1 MFQNPA
7 LKELVKKYRENK
19 LAHAYLIETNNLT
32 SAINDIKELIKIINC
47 STEYKENCTS
57 CNLCNL
63 INKNLLPSL
72 KIIEPD
78 GTSIKKNQ
86 IEELKESFLS
96 MPIYS
101 KYNIYVISNAE
112 KLNPSSANSMLK
124 FVEEPTDGIIG
135 FFITSNKDVMIDT
148 IKSRCQAIILNYE
161 TKSLIEELN
170 ITSDEYEK
178 YIEIVKR
185 YLEKVDS
192 SRVINN
198 KKDILSIY
206 SERKDIENLLK
217 IIFNI
222 YYQTFLKKLNKDY
235 NEEIVNIFEIKESIE
250 ELSVKLNIITKILGE
265 MSYNVST
272 ELILDRFVIEMRGS
286 HE

>member
-7 LKELVKKYRENK
+7 VEELVNKYRENK
-19 LAHAYLIETNNLT
+19 LAHAYLIETNNLS
-32 SAINDIKELIKIINC
+32 SALSDVKELVKVLNC
-47 STEYKENCTS
+47 SNEYRENCTT

-78 GTSIKKNQ
+78 GTSIKKAQ
-86 IEELKESFLS
+86 IEELKESFS
-96 MPIYS
+96 SIPIYS
-101 KYNIYVISNAE
+101 KYNIYIINNAE

-124 FVEEPTDGIIG
+124 FVEEPTSGIIG
-135 FFITSNKDVMIDT
+135 FFITTNKDVMIDT
-148 IKSRCQAIILNYE
+148 IKSRCQQIVLNYE
-161 TKSLIEELN
+161 SKNLIEELN
-170 ITSDEYEK
+170 ITSEEYAK
-178 YIEIVKR
+178 YIENIKR
-185 YLEKVDS
+185 YLGKVNNS
-192 SRVINN
+192 SVINN
-198 KKDILSIY
+198 KKEILSTY

-235 NEEIVNIFEIKESIE
+235 NEEIANIYEINDSLE
-250 ELSVKLNIITKILGE
+250 ELSVKLSIITKILQE

-272 ELILDRFVIEMRGS
+272 ELILDKFVIEMRGS